1 MTTKVRDKSLDIIRG
16 SILLVVLGHISG
28 IPFELKKYIYSFHI
42 PLFFFVSGYL
52 FNFAK
57 YRYFS
62 YKEFIKYKAKKY
74 ILPYFRMGLICLL
87 LFGIVY
93 PLFAEGFSKQYMLQ
107 STKYVLGLLYSRG
120 GPNYM
125 AWSSP
130 LWFLTALFIA
140 EIIFFVVLKF
150 NFKYPL
156 IVFGILAILSYIYS
170 ITIKIPLPWNIDVA
184 MFAVLFM
191 YLGFITHK
199 YNLTKHINLPVFLL
213 LIVIFVLS
221 VAYNNEI
228 DMNLRN
234 YGNGFLTIISGTIGT
249 VICLQIARLLKENKI
264 LEFYG
269 KNTLFI
275 MGYTYAVFNCI
286 LALSSHFSTVKNVVA
301 SFLIQII
308 ILTLLIVLKNLF
320 KQIKK
325 PIYAYTRKINN

>member
-1 MTTKVRDKSLDIIRG
+1 MTTKVRDRSLDIIRG
-16 SILLVVLGHISG
+16 GGILLVVLGHIPG

-52 FNFAK
+52 FNFDK

-62 YKEFIKYKAKKY
+62 YKDFIKYKAKKY

-87 LFGIVY
+87 LFGIIY
-93 PLFAEGFSKQYMLQ
+93 PLFTEGFSKQYMLQ
-107 STKYVLGLLYSRG
+107 SIKYVLGLLYSRG
-120 GPNYM
+120 GPGYM

-130 LWFLTALFIA
+130 LWFLTALFVT

-156 IVFGILAILSYIYS
+156 IMFGILAMLSYIYS
-170 ITIKIPLPWNIDVA
+170 ITITIPLPWNIDVA
-184 MFAVLFM
+184 MFAVIFM
-191 YLGFITHK
+191 YMGFITHK
-199 YNLTKHINLPVFLL
+199 YNLTQYINLPILL
-213 LIVIFVLS
+213 VLIVIFVLS
-221 VAYNNEI
+221 VSYNSKI

-249 VICLQIARLLKENKI
+249 IICLQIARLLKENKI

-275 MGYTYAVFNCI
+275 MGYTYAVFNCV
-286 LALSSHFSTVKNVVA
+286 LVLSNHFISDLKNVVI
-301 SFLIQII
+301 SFLVQVIT
-308 ILTLLIVLKNLF
+308 LTLLIVVKNLL
-320 KQIKK
+320 KTNLSKS
-325 PIYAYTRKINN
+325 